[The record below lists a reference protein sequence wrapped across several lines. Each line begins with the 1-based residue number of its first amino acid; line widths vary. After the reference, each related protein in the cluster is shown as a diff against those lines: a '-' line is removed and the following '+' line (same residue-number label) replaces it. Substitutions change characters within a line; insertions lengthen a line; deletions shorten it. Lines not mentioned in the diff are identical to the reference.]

1 MLLSACSTYFRDL
14 FKENPCQHPVII
26 SRDVKFDDL
35 VALVDFMYHGE
46 VNVVREQLSSF
57 LTTAELLAVQGLADG
72 LVDGLVEVC
81 FLKSL
86 NMIRYF
92 LLKLK

>member
-57 LTTAELLAVQGLADG
+57 LTTAEITPLPLVSAVTTTLYT
-72 LVDGLVEVC
+72 
-81 FLKSL
+81 F
-86 NMIRYF
+86 I
-92 LLKLK
+92 

>member
-57 LTTAELLAVQGLADG
+57 LTTADSRSVTTPA
-72 LVDGLVEVC
+72 
-81 FLKSL
+81 KSVAPGT
-86 NMIRYF
+86 ISF
-92 LLKLK
+92 EEA